1 MPVLGLC
8 QRGEHPFSEVSSPE
22 HAHSDSPLRETGQ
35 GGYYSLLR
43 ALSGADTHQDGYPGV
58 RLGAFFGYL
67 KRAFAR
73 RKGIPA
79 I

>member
-1 MPVLGLC
+1 VPVLGLC
-8 QRGEHPFSEVSSPE
+8 QRGEDPFSEVSRSK

-35 GGYYSLLR
+35 SCYYSLLC
-43 ALSGADTHQDGYPGV
+43 ALPGPDPHQDGYPGV
-58 RLGAFFGYL
+58 GLGAFFGYL

-73 RKGIPA
+73 REGIPA